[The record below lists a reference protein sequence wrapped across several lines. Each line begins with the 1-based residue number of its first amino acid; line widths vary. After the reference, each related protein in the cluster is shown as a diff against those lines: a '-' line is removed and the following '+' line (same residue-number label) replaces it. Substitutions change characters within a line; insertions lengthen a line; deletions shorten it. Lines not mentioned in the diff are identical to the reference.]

1 MNTLEVLAIVLSSIA
16 LLIGV
21 FTIGHMRGYSKGIK
35 DIVKHFIAHNVF
47 KSEEDEETEDE
58 QAD

>member
-1 MNTLEVLAIVLSSIA
+1 MNYEVLALILSSVA

-21 FTIGHMRGYSKGIK
+21 FTTGYMYGYGKGCK
-35 DIVKHFIAHNVF
+35 DIVRHFIACDVF